1 MFLVRCIAPHF
12 FQVIKFSGL
21 RVHYMHYH
29 IHIINQH
36 PLQILQALMMIRPLI
51 TIFIHLVFYIIS
63 DCPYLCSVTSFT
75 YNKKISYRF
84 INFLRSREIIF
95 SPFLSWIAA
104 MMVLMIFELLV
115 NRDALFLRLVRD
127 ANCSK

>member
-84 INFLRSREIIF
+84 INFSQVERNNIF
-95 SPFLSWIAA
+95 SLFILDCCNDG
-104 MMVLMIFELLV
+104 FFV